1 MELIELK
8 CNACG
13 APITKKNSTNTV
25 VCEYCGSA
33 YAIKK
38 NKDNSVSLIDTIID
52 RVESVVQE
60 ISPTFDA
67 SSVPERP
74 KLNELLFFIGLF
86 VSLPVAL
93 VYYLIVSILQY
104 RWDNNYAIITGQIP
118 KRPKINVIICIILGS
133 IYVFPLL
140 IYLLIMVNL
149 QKDWDKKYKNYIK

>member
-13 APITKKNSTNTV
+13 APITKKHSQSTV
-25 VCEYCGSA
+25 VCEYCGST

-60 ISPTFDA
+60 ISPTVDT
-67 SSVPERP
+67 STVPERP

-86 VSLPVAL
+86 VAFPIAIA
-93 VYYLIVSILQY
+93 YYLVVAVMQY
-104 RWDNNYAIITGQIP
+104 RWDNNYAIKTGRIP
-118 KRPKINVIICIILGS
+118 KRPKINVFICIILGA
-133 IYVFPLL
+133 IYVVPLM
-140 IYLLIMVNL
+140 IYLIIMVNL
-149 QKDWDKKYKNYIK
+149 QKDWDKKYKNYI